1 MTSDEEGK
9 LLRAGIAYSL
19 AGDDA
24 ALTRLRTRYAGFIDQ
39 ARNPDA
45 LRVGLTGL
53 DSGEMGSADFSKVTA
68 DNEAFSGWVAKM
80 RAKFAQA
87 APAPPPPPRPASPSA
102 APVPPS
108 PARPPAPPRPA

>member
-1 MTSDEEGK
+1 
-9 LLRAGIAYSL
+9 
-19 AGDDA
+19 
-24 ALTRLRTRYAGFIDQ
+24 DQ